1 MNQSMLTTVRGQ
13 LIVSC
18 QALDDEPL
26 HSDFIMSRM
35 ALA

>member
-26 HSDFIMSRM
+26 HSD
-35 ALA
+35 LL